1 MWRSPR
7 LGPNVPSQHTKSIV
21 MDAERINLIG
31 NTLQDLGLRVNEL
44 RGYL

>member
-1 MWRSPR
+1 LPRSR
-7 LGPNVPSQHTKSIV
+7 AAKKAHKHATSQDTL

-31 NTLQDLGLRVNEL
+31 NTLQDLHQRVDEL

>member
-1 MWRSPR
+1 MRKSPVHPQ
-7 LGPNVPSQHTKSIV
+7 LHLQDNK

-31 NTLQDLGLRVNEL
+31 NSLADLAVRTAEL

>member
-1 MWRSPR
+1 
-7 LGPNVPSQHTKSIV
+7 

-31 NTLQDLGLRVNEL
+31 SRLASLSERTFEL

>member
-1 MWRSPR
+1 M
-7 LGPNVPSQHTKSIV
+7 SIV

-31 NTLQDLGLRVNEL
+31 NTLQDLGLRVKEL

>member
-1 MWRSPR
+1 MAQPR
-7 LGPNVPSQHTKSIV
+7 LPLSVPTPHTMSIV

>member
-1 MWRSPR
+1 
-7 LGPNVPSQHTKSIV
+7 

-31 NTLQDLGLRVNEL
+31 NTLQDLHQRVDEL